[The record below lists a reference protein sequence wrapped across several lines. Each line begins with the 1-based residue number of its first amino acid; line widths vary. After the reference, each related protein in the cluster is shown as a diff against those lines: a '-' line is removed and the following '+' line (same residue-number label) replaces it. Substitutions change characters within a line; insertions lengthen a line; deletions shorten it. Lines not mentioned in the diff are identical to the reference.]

1 MGLEGEDLRRWFG
14 WQRGTVA
21 LSPMIDL
28 RSAEDWPETD
38 ARGGRVVCNCMDR
51 VCLRRVYLWLFVHS
65 VGLFVWSL
73 SLERRE
79 DPEGWRI

>member
-38 ARGGRVVCNCMDR
+38 ARGWMVLYVTVWTVCVSA
-51 VCLRRVYLWLFVHS
+51 VCIW
-65 VGLFVWSL
+65 
-73 SLERRE
+73 
-79 DPEGWRI
+79 